1 MPRHVRARLVV
12 GSLLGLSLWST
23 GCVDQ
28 VAMPDAASFS
38 DANADAYRDPSVD
51 AFALGDAGM
60 GDAGVMPRCF
70 EPEMGR
76 SSSRLTISEAAAS
89 GGCSTAVVRALSDQ
103 LVEEINCLA
112 PGTMARIDGIAG
124 LDLGSAALPW
134 IQAPAATGLRAAIAD
149 RGATLSVN
157 STLRTLPQQLLLYRW
172 YRAGR
177 CGITLA
183 AGPGTSP
190 HESGLAIDTS
200 EYTAWRGALERHGFT
215 WHGAGDLP
223 HFDYTAG
230 GVRLTGLS
238 VQAFQRL
245 WNRNHPEDRIT
256 EDGDYGAQTEMRLLR
271 SPSEGFPIGAVCG
284 AVDTSAFS
292 VDWSIDAMGYV
303 LSAMPPM
310 TAERVVYEIDGR
322 EMGEGTRAM
331 GFTLPV
337 GACMDESGHSIR
349 ATAYDAMNVEVASR
363 SAYLEARASDA
374 IAVRPRQGNEF
385 EIALE
390 RPSPNVAAIE
400 VDADTFALTDSVS
413 GAARSTRR
421 AIRYA
426 FSTLGTRNLR
436 VRFYDAGGGLISMRD
451 VSVTFVVTP

>member
-1 MPRHVRARLVV
+1 M
-12 GSLLGLSLWST
+12 
-23 GCVDQ
+23 
-28 VAMPDAASFS
+28 AMRDAASTS
-38 DANADAYRDPSVD
+38 DANADAYRDPTVD
-51 AFALGDAGM
+51 AAMGDAGM
-60 GDAGVMPRCF
+60 PSGDAGTGDAGMMPMCF
-70 EPEMGR
+70 QPETGR
-76 SSSRLTISEAAAS
+76 ASSRLTISEAAAA

-124 LDLGSAALPW
+124 LTLGSAALPW
-134 IQAPAATGLRAAIAD
+134 IQAPAAVGLRAAIAD

-172 YRAGR
+172 YLAGD
-177 CGITLA
+177 CGISLA
-183 AGPGTSP
+183 ARPGTSP

-200 EYTAWRGALERHGFT
+200 EYTAWRPALERNGHR
-215 WHGAGDLP
+215 WHGIGDLP

-230 GVRLTGLS
+230 GVRLPGLS
-238 VQAFQRL
+238 TQAFQRL
-245 WNRNHPEDRIT
+245 WNRNHPEDRIA
-256 EDGDYGAQTEMRLLR
+256 EDGAYGAQTEARLLR

-292 VDWSIDAMGYV
+292 VDWTLDAMGYV

-310 TAERVVYEIDGR
+310 TAERVVYAIDGR

-337 GACMDESGHSIR
+337 GACMDEAGHAIR

-363 SAYLEARASDA
+363 SAYLEARASNA

-390 RPSPNVAAIE
+390 RPSSNVAAIE
-400 VDADTFALTDSVS
+400 VDADTFVLRDSVS
-413 GAARSTRR
+413 GDVRTTRR
-421 AIRYA
+421 ALRYA

-436 VRFYDAGGGLISMRD
+436 VRLYDADGGLVAMRE
-451 VSVTFVVTP
+451 VSVTLVVTP